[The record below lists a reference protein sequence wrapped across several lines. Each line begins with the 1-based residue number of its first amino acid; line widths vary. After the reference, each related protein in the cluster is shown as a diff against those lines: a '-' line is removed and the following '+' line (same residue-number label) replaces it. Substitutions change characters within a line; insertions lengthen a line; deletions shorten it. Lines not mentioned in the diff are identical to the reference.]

1 MWSGTS
7 TETFSSMIFYKDKVK
22 KKPFA
27 RLHFSVSSRL
37 LGFSHK
43 YALVQVS
50 FEVLNGGCG

>member
-1 MWSGTS
+1 
-7 TETFSSMIFYKDKVK
+7 MIFYKDKVK

-50 FEVLNGGCG
+50 FEVHNGGCGLYYR